1 MQQHIVMSHLLIL
14 VEDTYLYNKGDGIT
28 AADIRNV
35 HLGSLAVDL
44 GNGDIIH
51 INNEAQANAIF
62 ANQANDARYECE
74 RKVA

>member
-1 MQQHIVMSHLLIL
+1 MRINL
-14 VEDTYLYNKGDGIT
+14 TPTPFGPC
-28 AADIRNV
+28 
-35 HLGSLAVDL
+35 
-44 GNGDIIH
+44 NGDIIH